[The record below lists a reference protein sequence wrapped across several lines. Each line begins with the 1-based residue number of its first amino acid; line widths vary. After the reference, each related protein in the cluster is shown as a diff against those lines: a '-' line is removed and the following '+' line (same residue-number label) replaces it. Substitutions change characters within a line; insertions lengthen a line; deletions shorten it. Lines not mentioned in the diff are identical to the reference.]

1 MLTIPRSLYD
11 TIISHARAEAPN
23 ECCGLLVGLEGKI
36 GHLYRIRNLE
46 DSDRIRELKI
56 PSDRT
61 VRYFMDERQLMDAM
75 TNMRDNRLE
84 LLAIYHSHP
93 RTEAYPSATDIRLA
107 YYPDSSYLIISL
119 QNSKQPEA
127 HLFRIIDGKVNP
139 QALKIL
145 ENEG

>member
-1 MLTIPRSLYD
+1 MLTIPRFIYD
-11 TIISHARAEAPN
+11 KIIHHAQTEAPF
-23 ECCGLLVGLEGKI
+23 ECCGLLGGRNEEI
-36 GHLYRIRNLE
+36 SHLYRIRNLE
-46 DSDRIRELKI
+46 DSDRIQDLKI

-75 TNMRDNRLE
+75 TNMRDNQLE

-119 QNSKQPEA
+119 QNPKHPEA
-127 HLFRIIDGKVNP
+127 NLFCMVDGKVTP
-139 QALKIL
+139 QTLKIL
-145 ENEG
+145 ENGG